1 MLDTL
6 IDTRLLAV
14 FIPTF
19 LFVSAT
25 PGLCMTLSM
34 TLGMTIGVRR
44 TLWMMA
50 GELVGVGLVAVLTV
64 VGVAALMLEY
74 PQAFTLFKWLGG
86 SYLFYLGIQLWL
98 SRGKMALGH
107 SSTEVRRASAKE
119 LVSQGFITAV
129 ANPKGWAFFVSLL
142 PPFISD
148 RLPLLPQISILISM
162 ILLIELLC
170 LLLYAAGG
178 LTLSRFL
185 QKSGNVRLMN
195 RCAGTLMLGVG
206 VWLALG

>member
-1 MLDTL
+1 MFNTL
-6 IDTRLLAV
+6 IDTTLLAV

-50 GELVGVGLVAVLTV
+50 GELVGVGLVAVLSV
-64 VGVAALMLEY
+64 MGVAALMLEY
-74 PQAFTLFKWLGG
+74 PQAFELFKWLGG
-86 SYLFYLGIQLWL
+86 GYLFYLGIQLWL
-98 SRGKMALGH
+98 SRGKMAISH
-107 SSTEVRRASAKE
+107 NRTEVRRASATE
-119 LVSQGFITAV
+119 LISQGFITAV

-148 RLPLLPQISILISM
+148 QYPLIPQISILVAM

-170 LLLYAAGG
+170 LLLYACGG
-178 LTLSRFL
+178 LSLSKFL
-185 QKSGNVRLMN
+185 LKSGNVRLMN
-195 RCAGTLMLGVG
+195 RCAGTLMMGVG
-206 VWLALG
+206 IWLILG